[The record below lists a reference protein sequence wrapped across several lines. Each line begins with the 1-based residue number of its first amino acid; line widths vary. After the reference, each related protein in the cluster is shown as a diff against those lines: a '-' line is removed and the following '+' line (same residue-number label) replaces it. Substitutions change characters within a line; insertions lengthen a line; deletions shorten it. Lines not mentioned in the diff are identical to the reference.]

1 MREGLLIVISGPG
14 AVGKDTLIQKLR
26 ELEPG
31 VVYSVSYTTRP
42 KRDYERNDVHYT
54 FVTPKK
60 FKELIGSGELLEHA
74 EINGH
79 LYGTS
84 RTRVEESQKSGR
96 DVILKIDVRGAEQ
109 VREKR
114 PDGIFIFLAPPS
126 LEELMRRR
134 KERGSESPE
143 EMEQRQR
150 LAQWELDHAQYYDY
164 VVVNDDIDRAAR
176 DVLRIIEQERRRRST
191 EAAS

>member
-1 MREGLLIVISGPG
+1 M
-14 AVGKDTLIQKLR
+14 GKDTLIQKLR
-26 ELEPG
+26 DLEPQL
-31 VVYSVSYTTRP
+31 VYSVSYTTRA

-60 FKELIGSGELLEHA
+60 FQELVGSGELLEHA
-74 EINGH
+74 EVNGH

-84 RTRVEESQKSGR
+84 KSRVEEAQRRGR

-114 PDGIFIFLAPPS
+114 PDGVFVFLAPPS

-134 KERGSESPE
+134 KQRGSESPQ

-150 LAQWELDHAQYYDY
+150 LAQWELGHAQYYDY

-176 DVLRIIEQERRRRST
+176 DVLQIVDQERERRARGRVS
-191 EAAS
+191 